1 MFDERQH
8 PLDDSNAWLETPEDD
23 DVVDFLRTI
32 QQALHL
38 EMSCIVTALIL
49 LERGMLRAKLR
60 LSPSTWRPLLIV
72 AIAIASKV
80 VLDEKVFL
88 GDYCELLPSLSLLG
102 LRALTEARPRRR
114 RTCVPPLLASPRL
127 RAPFPRPAARGRL
140 PLSDQLLDRH
150 RPQAVR
156 QVLLRPPRRRAA
168 EPGRAHV
175 LVQAPRRRHPGL
187 RPVMP

>member
-8 PLDDSNAWLETPEDD
+8 PLDDSNMWLETPEDD

-114 RTCVPPLLASPRL
+114 THNEPPPSAGRDQRL
-127 RAPFPRPAARGRL
+127 RSPPFPRPR
-140 PLSDQLLDRH
+140 SS
-150 RPQAVR
+150 RPSSS
-156 QVLLRPPRRRAA
+156 L
-168 EPGRAHV
+168 
-175 LVQAPRRRHPGL
+175 
-187 RPVMP
+187 

>member
-114 RTCVPPLLASPRL
+114 RRA
-127 RAPFPRPAARGRL
+127 RAPPAPEGPPSLAPQLEAVFLSLINYSTVIGRK
-140 PLSDQLLDRH
+140 QFAKYYYALLDV
-150 RPQAVR
+150 A
-156 QVLLRPPRRRAA
+156 PPSPGAPTCSFKRRAA
-168 EPGRAHV
+168 ATLGYGP
-175 LVQAPRRRHPGL
+175 
-187 RPVMP
+187 

>member
-8 PLDDSNAWLETPEDD
+8 PLDDSNAWLQTPEDD

-102 LRALTEARPRRR
+102 LRALTEARRRR
-114 RTCVPPLLASPRL
+114 NPAAEIPPP
-127 RAPFPRPAARGRL
+127 PRPHTRPATPAPDHPSAPAR
-140 PLSDQLLDRH
+140 SS
-150 RPQAVR
+150 RPSSS
-156 QVLLRPPRRRAA
+156 L
-168 EPGRAHV
+168 
-175 LVQAPRRRHPGL
+175 
-187 RPVMP
+187 

>member
-8 PLDDSNAWLETPEDD
+8 PLDDSKAWLETPEDD

-102 LRALTEARPRRR
+102 LRALTEARRRR
-114 RTCVPPLLASPRL
+114 PQ
-127 RAPFPRPAARGRL
+127 RAAALCRPRPAPEIAPLPSPPQLEAVFLSLINYSTVIGRK
-140 PLSDQLLDRH
+140 QFAKYYYALLDV
-150 RPQAVR
+150 A
-156 QVLLRPPRRRAA
+156 PPSPGAPTCSFKRRAA
-168 EPGRAHV
+168 ATLGYGP
-175 LVQAPRRRHPGL
+175 
-187 RPVMP
+187 

>member
-102 LRALTEARPRRR
+102 LRALTEARRRR
-114 RTCVPPLLASPRL
+114 PQRAGALCRPRSAAECPPSLAPQLEAVFLSL
-127 RAPFPRPAARGRL
+127 INYSTVIGRK
-140 PLSDQLLDRH
+140 QFAKYYYALLDV
-150 RPQAVR
+150 A
-156 QVLLRPPRRRAA
+156 PPSPGAPTCSFKRRAA
-168 EPGRAHV
+168 ATLGYGP
-175 LVQAPRRRHPGL
+175 
-187 RPVMP
+187 

>member
-60 LSPSTWRPLLIV
+60 TRQQHDAIWKRDKTCRP
-72 AIAIASKV
+72 
-80 VLDEKVFL
+80 
-88 GDYCELLPSLSLLG
+88 
-102 LRALTEARPRRR
+102 TECVDRRR
-114 RTCVPPLLASPRL
+114 KPPPFCVVQR
-127 RAPFPRPAARGRL
+127 R
-140 PLSDQLLDRH
+140 D
-150 RPQAVR
+150 
-156 QVLLRPPRRRAA
+156 VL
-168 EPGRAHV
+168 
-175 LVQAPRRRHPGL
+175 
-187 RPVMP
+187 

>member
-8 PLDDSNAWLETPEDD
+8 PLDDSNAWLQTPEDD

-114 RTCVPPLLASPRL
+114 ARTRARRGPRL
-127 RAPFPRPAARGRL
+127 MAPLPSPPQLEAVFLSLINYSTVIGRK
-140 PLSDQLLDRH
+140 QFAKYYYALLDV
-150 RPQAVR
+150 A
-156 QVLLRPPRRRAA
+156 PPSPGAPTCSFKRRAA
-168 EPGRAHV
+168 ATLGYGP
-175 LVQAPRRRHPGL
+175 
-187 RPVMP
+187 

>member
-102 LRALTEARPRRR
+102 LRALTEAPPPPPHRA
-114 RTCVPPLLASPRL
+114 PPLPGSPRL
-127 RAPFPRPAARGRL
+127 RSPPSLAATARGRL

-150 RPQAVR
+150 RPQTVR

-187 RPVMP
+187 RPVMQ

>member
-23 DVVDFLRTI
+23 DVVDFLRRP
-32 QQALHL
+32 AGAPPRG
-38 EMSCIVTALIL
+38 SCIVTALIL

-88 GDYCELLPSLSLLG
+88 GGYCELLPALSLLG
-102 LRALTEARPRRR
+102 LRALTEARRRR
-114 RTCVPPLLASPRL
+114 NPAAEIPPP
-127 RAPFPRPAARGRL
+127 PRPHTRPATPAPDHPSAPAR
-140 PLSDQLLDRH
+140 SS
-150 RPQAVR
+150 RPSSS
-156 QVLLRPPRRRAA
+156 L
-168 EPGRAHV
+168 
-175 LVQAPRRRHPGL
+175 
-187 RPVMP
+187 

>member
-8 PLDDSNAWLETPEDD
+8 PLDDSNAWLQTPEDD

-32 QQALHL
+32 QQAIHL

-88 GDYCELLPSLSLLG
+88 GDYCELLPS
-102 LRALTEARPRRR
+102 
-114 RTCVPPLLASPRL
+114 SPRSC
-127 RAPFPRPAARGRL
+127 RG
-140 PLSDQLLDRH
+140 PS
-150 RPQAVR
+150 A
-156 QVLLRPPRRRAA
+156 
-168 EPGRAHV
+168 
-175 LVQAPRRRHPGL
+175 
-187 RPVMP
+187 

>member
-102 LRALTEARPRRR
+102 LRALTEARHHARSE
-114 RTCVPPLLASPRL
+114 PPPSAGRDAPEIAPLPSPPQL
-127 RAPFPRPAARGRL
+127 EAVFLSLINYSTVIGRK
-140 PLSDQLLDRH
+140 QFAKYYYALLDV
-150 RPQAVR
+150 A
-156 QVLLRPPRRRAA
+156 PPSPGAPTCSFKRRAA
-168 EPGRAHV
+168 ATLGYGP
-175 LVQAPRRRHPGL
+175 
-187 RPVMP
+187 